1 VWIEES
7 GQIPLSVF
15 NSSAFAFQY
24 PYLDGNHFTGRISD
38 FQPTDWIALLPTWM
52 GNKSF
57 LQAIDLSCNHFE
69 GPVPSDFCNFILLEY
84 LDMSYNNLFGS
95 LPSCLNRSSIKHA
108 HLSKNQLSSPL
119 TNAFSNSSSVVTLD
133 LTYNNFMGSISNW
146 IGNLSRLSVLL

>member
-1 VWIEES
+1 VGGCLPWPS
-7 GQIPLSVF
+7 GLSLSF
-15 NSSAFAFQY
+15 N
-24 PYLDGNHFTGRISD
+24 
-38 FQPTDWIALLPTWM
+38 
-52 GNKSF
+52 K
-57 LQAIDLSCNHFE
+57 
-69 GPVPSDFCNFILLEY
+69 FCNFILLEY